1 MKRIASGVV
10 VIVFL
15 LSMHG
20 AARAEET
27 VKATAG
33 LKTWVNSWKKEQPGA
48 ESMKTN
54 TSALVGWTAEA
65 EFSNRVFV
73 GISYMVGAFDYIFDR
88 PAGTLEVE
96 RNDIDVVLGYR
107 FKHNVD
113 VYTGYRSTRIE
124 EEVTKVKVNL
134 SGPLLGLRGSVP
146 LNNTLSIFGEL
157 ILLPFINKATYGVTE
172 ERETALGWFGGA
184 GVRYAFTRQI
194 AVALGYRYETTK
206 GKHTRVT
213 DTFAGATF
221 DAVYAFE

>member
-10 VIVFL
+10 ALVLL

-27 VKATAG
+27 AKATAG

-48 ESMKTN
+48 ESLKTN
-54 TSALVGWTAEA
+54 TSALVGWVAEA

-73 GISYMVGAFDYIFDR
+73 GASYLVGAFDYIFDL

-96 RNDIDVVLGYR
+96 RNDLDVVLGYR
-107 FKHNVD
+107 FKYNVD

-146 LNNTLSIFGEL
+146 LNNTLSFFGEL
-157 ILLPFINKATYGVTE
+157 TLLPFINKATFGVTE

-184 GVRYAFTRQI
+184 GVRYACTRQI
-194 AVALGYRYETTK
+194 AVALGYKYETTK
-206 GKHTRVT
+206 GKHTQVT

>member
-10 VIVFL
+10 ALVLL

-27 VKATAG
+27 AKATAG

-48 ESMKTN
+48 ESMKTS
-54 TSALVGWTAEA
+54 TSALVGWVAEA
-65 EFSNRVFV
+65 EFTNRVFI
-73 GISYMVGAFDYIFDR
+73 GASYLMAAFEYRFDQ

-96 RNDIDVVLGYR
+96 RNDVDVVIGYK
-107 FKHNVD
+107 FKYNVD

-134 SGPLLGLRGSVP
+134 SGPLLAIRGSVP
-146 LNNTLSIFGEL
+146 LNNTLSLFGEL
-157 ILLPFINKATYGVTE
+157 TLLPFINKAIYGVTE

-184 GVRYAFTRQI
+184 GVRYACTRQI
-194 AVALGYRYETTK
+194 TVALGYKYETTK